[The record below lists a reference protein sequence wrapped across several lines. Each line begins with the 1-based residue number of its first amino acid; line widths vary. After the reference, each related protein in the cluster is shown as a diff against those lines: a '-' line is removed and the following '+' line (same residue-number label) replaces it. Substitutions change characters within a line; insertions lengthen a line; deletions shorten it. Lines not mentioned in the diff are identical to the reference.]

1 MHTRIPNLDKI
12 LRIKFAKKLSFEN
25 IFFCSVTKNGSA
37 KLGFDISDPAAG
49 PDALA
54 GRGALRPSAA
64 PPSGALQRELESG
77 TVARTDF
84 VRPFSV

>member
-1 MHTRIPNLDKI
+1 M
-12 LRIKFAKKLSFEN
+12 
-25 IFFCSVTKNGSA
+25 TKNGSA

-49 PDALA
+49 LDALA
-54 GRGALRPSAA
+54 GRGSLRPRAA
-64 PPSGALQRELESG
+64 PASGSLQRKLESG

>member
-1 MHTRIPNLDKI
+1 M
-12 LRIKFAKKLSFEN
+12 
-25 IFFCSVTKNGSA
+25 TKNGSA

-49 PDALA
+49 LDALA

-64 PPSGALQRELESG
+64 PPSGALQRKLESG